1 MPTPTS
7 LPPSAA
13 PAPGRLTASVLGA
26 ALRRMEAA
34 GPLDDQAVLRR
45 AFAAGGDREHQITQR
60 NAWLGERL
68 GLLQE
73 LARWRQLGVLL
84 ILALAVLMALAGLAA
99 ARSVLALDRSIN
111 AVAAVVGV
119 LALPTLALLAW
130 LAVLLV
136 AGRGIGTADWSFGRM
151 VLTLVARLLPGHSP
165 HAPQLLQALLEVMQR
180 QRLWPWFSG
189 LASHAIWLL
198 ALVLTVIVLM
208 YGFSFQA
215 YRLSWETT
223 ILSAEFFQWFVAT
236 SGWLPQLL
244 GFPVP
249 DAAAIQQVGDAA
261 AHADLATQRAWAWWL
276 IGCIAVYGLLPRL
289 LLLGLSVWRWR
300 VGLARMVV
308 VDMADPYNH
317 RLARRLDA
325 LAPQSQVIDP
335 EGAGAV
341 LVPPWTRLG
350 AGGGTAGLAVIGFEL
365 PDEFSGP
372 VPGLPPAFA
381 DLLRVDGSAE
391 SGLQALQQL
400 AAAPP
405 AAALVVLY
413 GLASPD
419 RGTGRF
425 LREVAQRVARCA
437 LVLVGPDGSPA
448 DADATARWRDWLQAQ
463 ELPQF
468 ELLPRAA
475 DAARWLESA
484 HA

>member
-13 PAPGRLTASVLGA
+13 PAPGRLAAAVLGA
-26 ALRRMEAA
+26 ALRRMEEA

-45 AFAAGGDREHQITQR
+45 AFASGGDREHQIMQR

-84 ILALAVLMALAGLAA
+84 VLALAVLMALAGLAA
-99 ARSVLALDRSIN
+99 ARSVLAPDRSVN

-119 LALPTLALLAW
+119 LALPTLTLLAW
-130 LAVLLV
+130 LLAVLLM
-136 AGRGIGTADWSFGRM
+136 AGRGIGMGEWSFGRM
-151 VLTLVARLLPGHSP
+151 VLALAARLLRGHNA

-223 ILSAEFFQWFVAT
+223 ILSAEFFQRFVAT

-335 EGAGAV
+335 EGAGAA
-341 LVPPWTRLG
+341 LVPPWARPG
-350 AGGGTAGLAVIGFEL
+350 AGGATAGLAVIGFEL

-381 DLLRVDGSAE
+381 DLLRVDGSAG
-391 SGLQALQQL
+391 SGRQALQQL

-405 AAALVVLY
+405 AAVLVVLH
-413 GLASPD
+413 GPASPD
-419 RGTGRF
+419 RGTARF

-448 DADATARWRDWLQAQ
+448 DATARWRDWLQAQ
-463 ELPQF
+463 ALPQL
-468 ELLPRAA
+468 ELLPCAA
-475 DAARWLESA
+475 DAARWLEGA